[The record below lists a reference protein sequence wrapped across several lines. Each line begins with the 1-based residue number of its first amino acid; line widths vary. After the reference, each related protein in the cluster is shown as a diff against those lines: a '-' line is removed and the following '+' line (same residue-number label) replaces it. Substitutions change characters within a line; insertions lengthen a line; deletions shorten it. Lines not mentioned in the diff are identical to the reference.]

1 MITLTNKDT
10 PIVNLTTR
18 SSAVQ
23 KLHIAPTQFDLLRR
37 DLTLSFWNWQF
48 WVHLGWEDVAKQ
60 YRRSFLGPVWISI
73 NTAIFVFAFGMIGAQ
88 LFKMDVETYLP
99 YFCIGHVVFTFLSS
113 LVNEGCQTYMAAEAF
128 LKQTP
133 YPKFAFALR
142 VVWRNCIMFIHN
154 LPVALLVLLWSG
166 RLLQVNFLGLVFA
179 LFLTLISASM
189 LTAIVGV
196 VSARYRDVPMIVSS
210 IMQISFFVTPVIWQ
224 SSQLTERAQ
233 ILVNYNPLA
242 AYLEL
247 LRAPLLGQAPS
258 NSAYIMVAGVMVV
271 LLVLFATVFM
281 AARRRIV
288 YWI

>member
-1 MITLTNKDT
+1 M
-10 PIVNLTTR
+10 NLPTQAPSLRATGD
-18 SSAVQ
+18 
-23 KLHIAPTQFDLLRR
+23 APTQWQLLRK
-37 DLTLSFWNWQF
+37 DLILSLKNWQF

-73 NTAIFVFAFGMIGAQ
+73 NTAIFVIAFGMIGAQ

-99 YFCIGHVVFTFLSS
+99 YFCIGHVLFTFLST
-113 LVNEGCQTYMAAEAF
+113 VINEGCQTYMAAEAF

-142 VVWRNCIMFIHN
+142 VVWRNAIMLMHN

-166 RLLQVNFLGLVFA
+166 RLQQINLFAFVLGLM
-179 LFLTLISASM
+179 LTIITASM

-196 VSARYRDVPMIVSS
+196 VSARFRDVPMIVASV
-210 IMQISFFVTPVIWQ
+210 MQISFFVTPVIWQ
-224 SSQLTERAQ
+224 ASQLTERAQ
-233 ILVNYNPLA
+233 LVVRYNPLA
-242 AYLEL
+242 AYLDL
-247 LRAPLLGQAPS
+247 LRAPLLGQVAPA
-258 NSAYIMVAGVMVV
+258 SAYIMVAAVMAA
-271 LLVLFATVFM
+271 LLILFVTVFM